1 MIILR
6 LNAYPSA
13 YIFMEAKLIATA
25 EEELFRHRAAFPAD
39 CRFEIPDP

>member
-13 YIFMEAKLIATA
+13 YIFREAKLIATA
-25 EEELFRHRAAFPAD
+25 EEELF
-39 CRFEIPDP
+39 